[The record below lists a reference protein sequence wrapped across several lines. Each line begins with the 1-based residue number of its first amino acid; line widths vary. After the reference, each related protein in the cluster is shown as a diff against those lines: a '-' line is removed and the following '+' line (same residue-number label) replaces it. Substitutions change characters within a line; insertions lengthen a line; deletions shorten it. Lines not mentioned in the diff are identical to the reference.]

1 MNRVEIPE
9 DVRDKPDRNLAI
21 HVFFSMMGDSAGAGF
36 ALAAWIAVAGVSED
50 FFLKKL
56 NIGNE
61 GALRGK
67 GVAATIGDCAK
78 FDAYSSR
85 AKTMKICRA
94 YQVLASVLLMLSI
107 PMPLLAAT
115 TAQEFRLSNGL
126 RLIVQEDR
134 RAPTVVNMVWYRVGA
149 MDEQNGTTGVAHV
162 LEHMMFK
169 GTKKLKPGEFSA
181 KVAALGG
188 RENAFTSKDYTGYY
202 QQVEKSRLEQVM
214 ALEADRMQNLT
225 MSKEEF
231 SKEIR
236 VVMEERRLR
245 TDDQPLSLLFE
256 ALNATAYV
264 AHPYKNPVV
273 GWMND
278 LQNMTAAD
286 ALGWYERWYAPNNAT
301 MVIAGD
307 VDAKQV
313 RELAEKYFAK
323 IPAKTLPNSKPQQ
336 EPVQTGIKRI
346 VVKAPAENAFLVMA
360 YKMPKLLDVEKDDDV
375 HALDVMAAVLDGY
388 DNARLPARLVR
399 TERIANSVDAGFEP
413 VARGP
418 VMFTLS
424 GVPAQGVSVE
434 QLEQALRKEIAR
446 IATEGVS
453 ASELKRVKA
462 QLIASQV
469 YKRDSVFGQ
478 AMEIG
483 AMEMAGLS
491 FRQLDRIIEKVSAV
505 TPEQVQAV
513 AQKYFG
519 DDQLT
524 VATLQPLPISAQ
536 AERKPA
542 VNGLRH

>member
-107 PMPLLAAT
+107 PMPLFAAT
-115 TAQEFRLSNGL
+115 TAQEFRLGNGL

-286 ALGWYERWYAPNNAT
+286 ALGWYQRWYAPNNAT

-346 VVKAPAENAFLVMA
+346 VLKAPAENAFLVMA

-375 HALDVMAAVLDGY
+375 HALDVMAALLDGY

-399 TERIANSVDAGFEP
+399 TERVANSVDAGFEP

-524 VATLQPLPISAQ
+524 VATLQPLPMSAQ

>member
-21 HVFFSMMGDSAGAGF
+21 HVFFSMIGDSAGAGF

-115 TAQEFRLSNGL
+115 TAQEFRLGNGL

-286 ALGWYERWYAPNNAT
+286 ALGWYQRWYAPNNAT

-346 VVKAPAENAFLVMA
+346 VLKAPAENAFLVMA
-360 YKMPKLLDVEKDDDV
+360 YKMPKLLDVQKDDDV

-399 TERIANSVDAGFEP
+399 TERVANSVDAGFEP

-524 VATLQPLPISAQ
+524 VATLQPLPMSAQ